1 VLVTKRSFQWAIDG
15 FLDWDRLIV
24 DTETTGLHPWLGDR
38 LCGVSLATPDLSH
51 ICYFPFRH
59 EPGGNLPLRYLRALL
74 QLLRRRL
81 LTGWNLKFDLE
92 IMAFDGLPLP
102 DNAEDIMLACH
113 HLDENDQPF
122 ELKRWAAKRIDSS
135 AADAEKELAKLLKSR
150 KLKAKEYWKLWP
162 DELEEY
168 ACDDVYFTERLRRI
182 CIPKLKQ
189 WAPPPEAK
197 KSVDAKLW
205 QSPLELWRESNQY
218 MLELAKMEMRGF
230 QLDIPLLEEYNLEAK
245 RNAKKAYRKI
255 AELAG
260 HEINLRSPKQLHV
273 FLKVTS
279 AKKEVLEEM
288 DTPEAQSI
296 LTFRAWDKASGTY
309 YEPWLKWS
317 TDDGILHPNLNLHRV
332 RTGRQSASN
341 PNLHATPRYRKE
353 YKVKDLMLARP
364 GYVLIS
370 ADYNQAELR
379 VGTSVSQ
386 EENMAKLFRQNI
398 KVDIHQSVADD
409 LKLTSPDAR
418 DVAKTINFM
427 ILYGGGA
434 GKLARKLKIPFV
446 DANRY
451 LKRYHAE
458 YWHFRHTSNFWAARA
473 RYQGYI
479 RLWTG
484 RVCHFDHPRANP
496 KDAFNSLIQGGV
508 AEMLRIASLRLAKL
522 IPAYDTHMLLQIH
535 DQIIFEA
542 PKSEITK
549 VTPIIK
555 RTMEDFSHW
564 LIPPVVD
571 IKVGKRWSQVKDYE
585 MEKAA

>member
-1 VLVTKRSFQWAIDG
+1 MLVSKKTFQWAIDG

-38 LCGVSLATPDLSH
+38 LCGISLATPDLSH

-59 EPGGNLPLRYLRALL
+59 EPGDNLPLRYLKALIQLL
-74 QLLRRRL
+74 QRRR

-92 IMAFDGLPLP
+92 MMAMDGLPLP
-102 DNAEDIMLACH
+102 EYAEDIMLACH

-122 ELKRWAAKRIDSS
+122 ELKRWASKRIDPT
-135 AADAEKELAKLLKSR
+135 AADAEKDLKKLLRSC
-150 KLKAKEYWKLWP
+150 KLKSKEYWRLWP

-168 ACDDVYFTERLRRI
+168 ACDDVYYTERLRRI

-189 WAPPPEAK
+189 WK
-197 KSVDAKLW
+197 TL
-205 QSPLELWRESNQY
+205 QLWRESNEY
-218 MLELAKMEMRGF
+218 MLELARMEMRGF
-230 QLDIPLLEEYNLEAK
+230 QLDIPLLEKYNKQAK
-245 RNAKKAYRKI
+245 RNAKKAYQKI
-255 AELAG
+255 TELAG

-273 FLKVTS
+273 FLQVTS
-279 AKKEVLEEM
+279 AAKEILEEM

-296 LTFRAWDKASGTY
+296 LTYRAWDKASGTY

-364 GYVLIS
+364 GYTLIS

-386 EENMAKLFRQNI
+386 EENMAKLFRQQGKI
-398 KVDIHQSVADD
+398 DIHKMVADALRID
-409 LKLTSPDAR
+409 R
-418 DVAKTINFM
+418 DSAKTINFM

-434 GKLARKLKIPFV
+434 GKLARKLKIDFHQ
-446 DANRY
+446 AEKY
-451 LKRYHAE
+451 LRKYHAE
-458 YWHFRHTSNFWAARA
+458 YWHFRYTSNWWANRA
-473 RYQGYI
+473 RHQGYI
-479 RLWTG
+479 RLWSG
-484 RVCHFDHPRANP
+484 RVCHFDSPRANP
-496 KDAFNSLIQGGV
+496 KDAFNTLIQGGV

-522 IPAYDTHMLLQIH
+522 IPEYDTHMLLQIH

-542 PKSEITK
+542 PEDQITN
-549 VTPIIK
+549 VTPVIK
-555 RTMEDFSHW
+555 RVMEDFPHW
-564 LIPPVVD
+564 MIPPLVD
-571 IKVGKRWSQVKDYE
+571 IKIGKRWSQVKDYA
-585 MEKAA
+585 MENAA